1 VSVGN
6 DLHGT
11 GAHLSPRQLLAW
23 TQFLDASRLLE
34 ERLARHLADNHD
46 MSHGEYEILV
56 RLDGAGGAMRI
67 GEIADECVAPRPR
80 ISQTLKR
87 VEARGWITRRADETD
102 GRGSIA
108 ELTPEGDA
116 ALVASAAEHAEIIT
130 EHLLEP
136 LSDTELDAL
145 GLLMERVAIGLR
157 SVRGMNV

>member
-1 VSVGN
+1 
-6 DLHGT
+6 
-11 GAHLSPRQLLAW
+11 
-23 TQFLDASRLLE
+23 
-34 ERLARHLADNHD
+34 

-136 LSDTELDAL
+136 LSDAELDAL
-145 GLLMERVAIGLR
+145 GLMMERVAIRLR

>member
-1 VSVGN
+1 
-6 DLHGT
+6 
-11 GAHLSPRQLLAW
+11 
-23 TQFLDASRLLE
+23 
-34 ERLARHLADNHD
+34 

-108 ELTPEGDA
+108 ELTPKGDA
-116 ALVASAAEHAEIIT
+116 ALVASAAEHADIIT

-136 LSDTELDAL
+136 LSDAELDAL
-145 GLLMERVAIGLR
+145 GLMMERVSTGLR

>member
-1 VSVGN
+1 MSVKN
-6 DLHGT
+6 ELHGT

-23 TQFLDASRLLE
+23 TRFLDASRLLE
-34 ERLARHLADNHD
+34 ERLARHLADEHN

-56 RLDGAGGAMRI
+56 CLDGAGGAMRI

-108 ELTPEGDA
+108 TLTPAGET
-116 ALVASAAEHAEIIT
+116 ALVTSAAEHADIIAK
-130 EHLLEP
+130 HLLEP
-136 LSDTELDAL
+136 LSDAELDAL
-145 GLLMERVAIGLR
+145 GLMLERVAAELR
-157 SVRGMNV
+157 SVRGIDV